1 MAIVV
6 DLKKYEYTGP
16 LDMLLDM
23 IHEGKIF
30 VYYMLPLQEP
40 KRN

>member
-23 IHEGKIF
+23 IHAAKIDIKDIF
-30 VYYMLPLQEP
+30 ISEITEQ
-40 KRN
+40 